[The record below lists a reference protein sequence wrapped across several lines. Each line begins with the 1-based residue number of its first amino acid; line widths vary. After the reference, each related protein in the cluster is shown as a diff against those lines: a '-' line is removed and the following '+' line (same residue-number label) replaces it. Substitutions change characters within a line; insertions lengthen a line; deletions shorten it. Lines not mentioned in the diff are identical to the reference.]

1 MNPAAGITKMYR
13 LKEPHKGKR
22 GPYLLAAT
30 LSGYLAALY
39 HVPCPPFE
47 WPMMITFSGA
57 NAHAFHLEDDSRMVV
72 SAETVPQASS
82 ALGP

>member
-1 MNPAAGITKMYR
+1 MVSN
-13 LKEPHKGKR
+13 
-22 GPYLLAAT
+22 LLATT

-57 NAHAFHLEDDSRMVV
+57 NAHAFHLEDVSRMVV
-72 SAETVPQASS
+72 SAETVAQASS
-82 ALGP
+82 ALGPCQSKPYGFQGIS